1 MNYSQYVPEYEA
13 QIGKKASEVL
23 NRFASAMD
31 YLEEKG
37 RRAAQDGKQPLVLS
51 DFVSWIHQGKDPYIA
66 ELMFE
71 CYMDGYNAG
80 KASA

>member
-37 RRAAQDGKQPLVLS
+37 RRAAQDGKQPLVLD
-51 DFVSWIHQGKDPYIA
+51 DFVSWIHQGKDPDIA